1 MSTRRASDY
10 TSEICPPPGTT
21 NVRILM
27 ACRIARRYTHR
38 LPTWQELQSEFGMD
52 RATAYR
58 WLSALKLAQKAA

>member
-1 MSTRRASDY
+1 MKRRPPYSM
-10 TSEICPPPGTT
+10 EICPPAGTT
-21 NVRILM
+21 NNRILM

-38 LPTWQELQSEFGMD
+38 LPTWRELQSEFGMD